1 MKKYL
6 IIKRAF
12 DILIAYIFLLF
23 SYIPMLIIAIII
35 KISDGGPVIFKQ
47 IRIGLDSRP
56 FVCYKFRTMS
66 VDAPSDLSTREFVDA
81 KKYVTKFGAFLRR
94 TSLDEIPQLLNVLA
108 GDMSLIGPR
117 PLIPNEKHV
126 HSMRRK
132 LGVYSIR
139 PGISG
144 LAQVSGRDE
153 LDDFLK
159 IECDAMYADNVSFKT
174 DLDIALKTV
183 INIFKREGIADKG
196 ESVIDTP

>member
-6 IIKRAF
+6 ILKRVF
-12 DILIAYIFLLF
+12 DIIIAYIFLLF
-23 SYIPMLIIAIII
+23 SYLPMTIIALII

-66 VDAPSDLSTREFVDA
+66 VNAPSDISTKEFKNA

-94 TSLDEIPQLLNVLA
+94 TSLDELPQLLNVLA

-117 PLIPNEKHV
+117 PLIPNEKYV
-126 HSMRRK
+126 HSMRKR
-132 LGVYSIR
+132 LGVYRIR

-153 LDDFLK
+153 LDDNLK
-159 IECDAMYADNVSFKT
+159 IECDAMYADNISFAT
-174 DLDIALKTV
+174 DLGIALKTLLNV
-183 INIFKREGIADKG
+183 FKRVGICDKE
-196 ESVIDTP
+196 ESAVDTR